1 MYSVWRKITVFGLRS
16 GASPH
21 DRKCILLI
29 NRMSMLNT
37 LLMVLFSI
45 LGPMVGLYQVLYFS
59 IPFAIAFAI
68 PPILNKLK
76 FLEVSRYYFALTP
89 LIFLV
94 AVCIHNGS
102 ELGDKYFILTTAT
115 IPILIFRERWIIYT
129 LFFIN
134 VLMYFFIVWYQ
145 SNFSPMEGFPEYIQK
160 QYSSFSIL
168 SVFGIIFFVVIY
180 FRSDSEDYELE
191 LEEKNFLISQKN
203 GEIIDSINYAKR
215 LQEAIL
221 PPLEEIFEH
230 LPDSFILYKPKDIVA
245 GDFYFADHK
254 GDYFF
259 IAAADCTGH
268 GVPGAMVSVVC
279 SNALNR
285 AVIELELTDPG
296 KILDKVTELVCETF
310 KKSHNVV
317 NDGMDISLCAFNL
330 KTKEVTWAGANNPL
344 WYISPFGGD
353 VRIALDGEPEK
364 AGVLHEVTAN
374 KQPVGKSDFYK
385 PFTTHTLKL
394 NKGDML
400 YLFTDGYADQFGGP
414 KGKKFKYKQLADIL
428 VSIHQNP
435 VKSQQA
441 LLDKTFEEWKGIHD
455 QVDDVCIIGVRL

>member
-1 MYSVWRKITVFGLRS
+1 MVINYIYLLWRKVTVFGLRP
-16 GASPH
+16 GLSPH

-37 LLMVLFSI
+37 LLMILFSI
-45 LGPMVGLYQVLYFS
+45 LGPIVGLYQVLYFS
-59 IPFAIAFAI
+59 IPFAIAFSI

-76 FLEVSRYYFALTP
+76 YLEVSRYYFSITP

-134 VLMYFFIVWYQ
+134 VIMYFFIVWYQ
-145 SNFSPMEGFPEYIQK
+145 AKFAPMEAFPPYIQK

-215 LQEAIL
+215 LQQAIL
-221 PPLEEIFEH
+221 PPLEEITQY
-230 LPDSFILYKPKDIVA
+230 LPDSFVLYKPKDIVA

-254 GDYFF
+254 GDHFF

-285 AVIELELTDPG
+285 AIIELELTDPG

-330 KTKEVTWAGANNPL
+330 KTNEVTWAGANNPL
-344 WYISPFGGD
+344 WYFSSSSNPTAAVSFNEI
-353 VRIALDGEPEK
+353 
-364 AGVLHEVTAN
+364 TAN
-374 KQPVGKSDFYK
+374 KQPVGKSDYYK
-385 PFTTHTLKL
+385 PFTTHKL
-394 NKGDML
+394 NIVKGDIL

-414 KGKKFKYKQLADIL
+414 KGKKFKYKQLSDL
-428 VSIHQNP
+428 LNSIHHNTI
-435 VKSQQA
+435 SEQQEV
-441 LLDKTFEEWKGIHD
+441 LDNAFEEWRGAHD
-455 QVDDVCIIGVRL
+455 QVDDVCIIGIRL

>member
-1 MYSVWRKITVFGLRS
+1 MVINYINSLWRQVTISGLKS
-16 GASPH
+16 GTTPH

-37 LLMVLFSI
+37 LLMVLFSV
-45 LGPMVGLYQVLYFS
+45 LGPVVGLYQVLYFS
-59 IPFAIAFAI
+59 IPFAIAFAV
-68 PPILNKLK
+68 PPLLNKLN
-76 FLEVSRYYFALTP
+76 FLEVSRYYFSLVP

-102 ELGDKYFILTTAT
+102 ELGGKYFILTTAT
-115 IPILIFRERWIIYT
+115 IPILLFRERWIIYT

-145 SNFSPMEGFPEYIQK
+145 SYFPPMERIPDFIQK

-168 SVFGIIFFVVIY
+168 SVFGIIFFVVLY

-191 LEEKNFLISQKN
+191 LEEKNFLINQKN
-203 GEIIDSINYAKR
+203 IEIIDSINYAKR

-221 PPLEEIFEH
+221 PPLEEITEH
-230 LPDSFILYKPKDIVA
+230 LPDSFVLYKPKDIVA

-254 GDYFF
+254 GDHFF

-296 KILDKVTELVCETF
+296 EILDKVTELVCGTF
-310 KKSHNVV
+310 KKSHNAVS
-317 NDGMDISLCAFNL
+317 DGMDISLCAFNL
-330 KTKEVTWAGANNPL
+330 KTKEVKWAGANNPL
-344 WYISPFGGD
+344 WFVSTSGIEE
-353 VRIALDGEPEK
+353 DGILQEI
-364 AGVLHEVTAN
+364 TAN
-374 KQPVGKSDFYK
+374 KQSVGKSDYLK
-385 PFTTHTLKL
+385 PFTTHQLKL
-394 NKGDML
+394 NKGDVL

-414 KGKKFKYKQLADIL
+414 RGKKFKYKQLSDLLVAIYKKPISEQKIL
-428 VSIHQNP
+428 LND
-435 VKSQQA
+435 A
-441 LLDKTFEEWKGIHD
+441 FENWMGSHE
-455 QVDDVCIIGVRL
+455 QVDDVCIIGIRL

>member
-1 MYSVWRKITVFGLRS
+1 MVINYIYSLWRKVTLSGLRS
-16 GASPH
+16 GANPH

-37 LLMVLFSI
+37 LLMILFSV
-45 LGPMVGLYQVLYFS
+45 LGPIVGLYQVLFFS
-59 IPFAIAFAI
+59 IPFAIAFAL
-68 PPILNKLK
+68 PPILNRLN
-76 FLEVSRYYFALTP
+76 FLEFSRYYFSVTP

-134 VLMYFFIVWYQ
+134 VIMYFFIVWYQ
-145 SNFSPMEGFPEYIQK
+145 ANYLPMEAFPAYIQK

-221 PPLEEIFEH
+221 PPLEEISEH
-230 LPDSFILYKPKDIVA
+230 LPDSFVLYKPKDIVA

-254 GDYFF
+254 GDHFF

-285 AVIELELTDPG
+285 AIIELELTDPG

-330 KTKEVTWAGANNPL
+330 KTKEVSWAGANNPL
-344 WYISPFGGD
+344 WYINSSPDLTSEASFKE
-353 VRIALDGEPEK
+353 I
-364 AGVLHEVTAN
+364 TAN
-374 KQPVGKSDFYK
+374 KQTVGKNDFYK
-385 PFTTHTLKL
+385 PFTTHKLSLK
-394 NKGDML
+394 KGDIL
-400 YLFTDGYADQFGGP
+400 YLFTDGYADQFGGQ
-414 KGKKFKYKQLADIL
+414 KGKKFKYKQLGDL
-428 VSIHQNP
+428 LLSINNRP
-435 VKSQQA
+435 VKEQHA
-441 LLDKTFEEWKGIHD
+441 LLDKAFEDWKGAHD
-455 QVDDVCIIGVRL
+455 QVDDVCIIGIRL

>member
-1 MYSVWRKITVFGLRS
+1 MVINYIYSLWRKVTVSGLRS
-16 GASPH
+16 GSSPH

-37 LLMVLFSI
+37 LLMILFSL
-45 LGPMVGLYQVLYFS
+45 LGPIVGLYQVLYFS
-59 IPFAIAFAI
+59 IPFAVAFAI
-68 PPILNKLK
+68 PPVLNKLK
-76 FLEVSRYYFALTP
+76 FLEVSRYYFSLTP

-129 LFFIN
+129 LFFVN

-145 SNFSPMEGFPEYIQK
+145 STFPPMEGFPEYIQK

-215 LQEAIL
+215 LQQAIL
-221 PPLEEIFEH
+221 PPIEEILEH

-254 GDYFF
+254 GDHFF

-330 KTKEVTWAGANNPL
+330 KTNEVTWAGANNPL
-344 WYISPFGGD
+344 WYISPSMDAKDD
-353 VRIALDGEPEK
+353 VSFNEI
-364 AGVLHEVTAN
+364 TAN
-374 KQPVGKSDFYK
+374 KQPVGKNDYYK
-385 PFTTHTLKL
+385 PFTTHRL
-394 NKGDML
+394 NVIKGDIL

-414 KGKKFKYKQLADIL
+414 KGKKFKYKQLSDLLI
-428 VSIHQNP
+428 SIHNKAISEQQN
-435 VKSQQA
+435 V
-441 LLDKTFEEWKGIHD
+441 LDKAFEDWKGVHD
-455 QVDDVCIIGVRL
+455 QVDDVCIIGIRL

>member
-1 MYSVWRKITVFGLRS
+1 
-16 GASPH
+16 
-21 DRKCILLI
+21 
-29 NRMSMLNT
+29 MSMLNT

-45 LGPMVGLYQVLYFS
+45 LGPLVGLYQVLYFS

-68 PPILNKLK
+68 PPLLNRLRL
-76 FLEVSRYYFALTP
+76 LEISRYYFSLTP

-134 VLMYFFIVWYQ
+134 VIMYFFIVWYQ
-145 SNFSPMEGFPEYIQK
+145 SNYPPLEGFPEYIQK

-221 PPLEEIFEH
+221 PPLEEIKEH

-254 GDYFF
+254 GDHFF

-268 GVPGAMVSVVC
+268 GVPGALVSVVC

-296 KILDKVTELVCETF
+296 KILDKVTELVCGTF

-330 KTKEVTWAGANNPL
+330 KTKEVSWAGANNPL
-344 WYISPFGGD
+344 WYISSFGGN
-353 VRIALDGEPEK
+353 VQSPESYGEGEEFRSAIESELKEK
-364 AGVLHEVTAN
+364 VIIVNHL
-374 KQPVGKSDFYK
+374 
-385 PFTTHTLKL
+385 LL
-394 NKGDML
+394 
-400 YLFTDGYADQFGGP
+400 
-414 KGKKFKYKQLADIL
+414 IL
-428 VSIHQNP
+428 CN
-435 VKSQQA
+435 
-441 LLDKTFEEWKGIHD
+441 
-455 QVDDVCIIGVRL
+455 